1 MKLSNNARYILLIFF
16 ISFIS
21 FMTINLVM
29 KNNNNNIVK
38 EKATKVIIE
47 APKKLNIP
55 DIKEAEEDG
64 GIRVEDTSPE
74 NNTDLSV
81 QPLPIPSLD
90 FPVEVIPL
98 SLTIMKSLIE
108 E

>member
-16 ISFIS
+16 IGFIS

-47 APKKLNIP
+47 TPKKSNIP
-55 DIKEAEEDG
+55 DIKDAEEDA
-64 GIRVEDTSPE
+64 GIRVDDPSTE
-74 NNTDLSV
+74 NNTDSPV
-81 QPLPIPSLD
+81 QPLPIPSSD
-90 FPVEVIPL
+90 FPIEVIPL
-98 SLTIMKSLIE
+98 S
-108 E
+108 